1 MEDFVFNIQHYSL
14 HDGPGIRTIVFLKGC
29 PMRCRWCCNPESQK
43 YNREITYVENKCIG
57 FKECGFCGNVC
68 TEKAITFGEK
78 AVINR
83 EKCNNCLKCAKACP
97 AKAIKTEGK
106 TYSIKEI
113 LDIVEKDSVF
123 YRYGNGGLTISGGEP
138 FTHGDFVV
146 SLLKE
151 AKKRKINT
159 AVETCGYAE
168 YETIY
173 NSAKYLDTIF
183 FDIKSMNSQKHKEYT
198 GMDNKV
204 ILENFTKLCRD
215 YPEIP
220 KKVRTPIIPNF
231 NDSEEDVKA
240 IIEFIKDKPN
250 VTYEPLKYHSFGKG
264 KYKALGREYE
274 MGDITLEN
282 EKFERFLAI
291 AKSEF

>member
-1 MEDFVFNIQHYSL
+1 
-14 HDGPGIRTIVFLKGC
+14 
-29 PMRCRWCCNPESQK
+29 
-43 YNREITYVENKCIG
+43 
-57 FKECGFCGNVC
+57 
-68 TEKAITFGEK
+68 
-78 AVINR
+78 
-83 EKCNNCLKCAKACP
+83 
-97 AKAIKTEGK
+97 
-106 TYSIKEI
+106 
-113 LDIVEKDSVF
+113 
-123 YRYGNGGLTISGGEP
+123 
-138 FTHGDFVV
+138 
-146 SLLKE
+146 
-151 AKKRKINT
+151 
-159 AVETCGYAE
+159 
-168 YETIY
+168 
-173 NSAKYLDTIF
+173 
-183 FDIKSMNSQKHKEYT
+183 
-198 GMDNKV
+198 MDNKV

-274 MGDITLEN
+274 MGDIKKEN